1 MRKLIT
7 ALVLAAALSPAL
19 AAPPTDKSIETLLQL
34 TKVESMMDSM
44 YAGIEQMMRQG
55 MKQAAAGKQLTPEQ
69 ERALEK
75 MPPKL
80 MEALRADFN
89 WATLKPQYVQI
100 YKETFTDVEVND
112 LIKFYRTP
120 SGQSLIDKMPV
131 VMQKSMGVAQNQL
144 QTFIPRIQKA
154 IDEVLREGQA
164 PK

>member
-7 ALVLAAALSPAL
+7 ALVLVAAISPAF

-44 YAGIEQMMRQG
+44 YTGIEQSMRQG
-55 MKQAAAGKQLTPEQ
+55 MKQALAGKELTPAQ
-69 ERALEK
+69 QRAMDQ
-75 MPPKL
+75 MPPKF

-89 WATLKPQYVQI
+89 WAALKPLYVQV

-120 SGQSLIDKMPV
+120 SGQSVIDKMPV
-131 VMQKSMGVAQNQL
+131 VMQKSMAIAQGKFQS
-144 QTFIPRIQKA
+144 FIPRMQKA
-154 IDEVLREGQA
+154 IDDAVREA
-164 PK
+164 EAAK